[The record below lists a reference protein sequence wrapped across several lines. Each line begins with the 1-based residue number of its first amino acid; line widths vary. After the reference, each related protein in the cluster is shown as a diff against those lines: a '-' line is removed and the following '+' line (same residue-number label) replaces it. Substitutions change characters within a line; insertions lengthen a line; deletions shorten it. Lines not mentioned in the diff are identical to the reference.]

1 MIRQK
6 ATIKNQQAKVKRTW
20 LSFCLMTVACGLVI
34 FPAGVL
40 ADFELKHWAKWR
52 EIVLPEKATE
62 YVLVALDGPVFDG
75 AREDL
80 SDLRVIDDQKNETGS
95 KVVVISPQNSTSQKK
110 AQPSLL
116 SSSLSEAEAIKLP
129 GYASM
134 PGREVKP
141 TDWLIDLGARHT
153 PGVRMEFDP
162 LSKNFRRHIYVY
174 GSNDNKEWSEV
185 DNTEIFDIRAGRVE
199 KRQLSLDYNEAK
211 FRYLRIRIFNYDD
224 PPLKMKAV
232 RVYGWP
238 RQLLFRREPGRSYR
252 LFYSN
257 AKAAAPR
264 YDLEQLSSYLKP
276 EQLPLASLGSERTNE
291 SFTTDSADEP
301 KPDRHPAWLWATLG
315 AAAIVLGALI
325 YRLAKMTT
333 NGQAEG

>member
-6 ATIKNQQAKVKRTW
+6 AQGKNHKAKVRQTW
-20 LSFCLMTVACGLVI
+20 LCLCLATTVCCLLI
-34 FPAGVL
+34 FSAEVL

-52 EIVLPEKATE
+52 EVALPEKATE
-62 YVLVALDGPVFDG
+62 YVLVALDGRVFDG

-80 SDLRVIDDQKNETGS
+80 SDLRVIDDHQNETGS
-95 KVVVISPQNSTSQKK
+95 KVIVISPEYSTGQKK

-129 GYASM
+129 GYANAI
-134 PGREVKP
+134 GREVKP
-141 TDWLIDLGARHT
+141 TDWLVDLGARHT
-153 PGVRMEFDP
+153 PGVRMEFEP
-162 LSKNFRRHIYVY
+162 LSKNFRRRSYLY
-174 GSNDNKEWSEV
+174 GSNDNKEWSEIE
-185 DNTEIFDIRAGRVE
+185 NTEIFDIRAGRVE
-199 KRQLSLDYNEAK
+199 KKQLSLDYTEAK

-252 LFYSN
+252 LFYGN
-257 AKAAAPR
+257 AKAVAPR

-276 EQLPLASLGSERTNE
+276 DRLPLAMLGSERTNE
-291 SFTTDSADEP
+291 SFTTASDDAG

-315 AAAIVLGALI
+315 AAALVLGALI
-325 YRLAKMTT
+325 YRLARMTAG
-333 NGQAEG
+333 GQTEG